1 MSSLDAAI
9 YNEARKAASGAQLWS
24 SGMTVA
30 RWQEVRSPL
39 DGEVYRRKTATGSG
53 ATDPADDLTNYW
65 AVSYQRPTA
74 ITNAW
79 SGGGAAMSGG
89 VYYQP
94 SSVNAMVS
102 SPALSAGVRKVVLSV
117 SGKGTL
123 QVAGVHIPPAGASA
137 VTVRLEV
144 IVDGRPIFDATNNFP
159 GSSSIGYFVFAA
171 GWLVFDQA
179 NGVYIIT
186 PSAFEFARTLEVA
199 VTANTARPA
208 NAVYNNYAYTLR
220 G

>member
-9 YNEARKAASGAQLWS
+9 YNAVRKAGTPLWV

-30 RWQEVRSPL
+30 KWQEVRSPL
-39 DGEVYRRKTATGSG
+39 DGEVYRRKTAGAG
-53 ATDPADDLTNYW
+53 ATDPAADMTNYL

-89 VYYQP
+89 SYYP
-94 SSVNAMVS
+94 PGSGNAMVS
-102 SPALSAGVRKVVLSV
+102 SPALSAGVRQVVLSV

-123 QVAGVHIPPAGASA
+123 QVAGIHIPPAASG
-137 VTVRLEV
+137 VTIRLEV
-144 IVDGRPIFDATNNFP
+144 IVDGRPIFDATNNFAFS
-159 GSSSIGYFVFAA
+159 GSASYFVFAA
-171 GWLVFDQA
+171 GWPIFDPT

-186 PSAFEFARTLEVA
+186 PSAFEFVRTLEIA
-199 VTANTARPA
+199 VTASAARPA

>member
-1 MSSLDAAI
+1 MSLEAAI
-9 YNEARKAASGAQLWS
+9 YNEARKAASGAPLWV

-30 RWQEVRSPL
+30 KWQEVRSPL
-39 DGEVYRRKTATGSG
+39 DGEVYRRKTATGG
-53 ATDPADDLTNYW
+53 GTTDPAADLTNYV

-89 VYYQP
+89 RAYQP
-94 SSVNAMVS
+94 GYTNAMVS
-102 SPALSAGVRKVVLSV
+102 SPALSAGVRQVVLSV

-123 QVAGVHIPPAGASA
+123 QVAGVHIPPAGGTE
-137 VTVRLEV
+137 VTVRLNV

-159 GSSSIGYFVFAA
+159 GSSTSSYFVFAA
-171 GWLVFDQA
+171 GWPVLDPTNAVC
-179 NGVYIIT
+179 VIT

-199 VTANTARPA
+199 VTANAARPA

>member
-9 YNEARKAASGAQLWS
+9 YNAVRKAGTPLWS

-30 RWQEVRSPL
+30 QWQEVRSPL
-39 DGEVYRRKTATGSG
+39 DGEVYRRKTAGAG
-53 ATDPADDLTNYW
+53 ATDPADDITNYV

-89 VYYQP
+89 RAYAP
-94 SSVNAMVS
+94 GSTNAMVS
-102 SPALSAGVRKVVLSV
+102 SPALSAGVRRVVLSV

-123 QVAGVHIPPAGASA
+123 QVAGIHIPPAGGTAI
-137 VTVRLEV
+137 TVRLEV
-144 IVDGRPIFDATNNFP
+144 VVDGQPIFDATNNVP
-159 GSSSIGYFVFAA
+159 GSSTLSYFVFAA
-171 GWLVFDQA
+171 GWPVLDPTNAVC
-179 NGVYIIT
+179 VIT
-186 PSAFEFARTLEVA
+186 PSAFEFARSLEVA
-199 VTANTARPA
+199 VTASAARSA

>member
-9 YNEARKAASGAQLWS
+9 YNEARKAASGAPLWV

-30 RWQEVRSPL
+30 KWQEVRSPL
-39 DGEVYRRKTATGSG
+39 DGEVYRRKTATGG
-53 ATDPADDLTNYW
+53 GTTDPAADMTNYV

-89 VYYQP
+89 GAYPP
-94 SSVNAMVS
+94 SSANAMVS
-102 SPALSAGVRKVVLSV
+102 SPALSAGVRQVVLSV

-159 GSSSIGYFVFAA
+159 GSGSISYFVFAA
-171 GWLVFDQA
+171 GWPIFDPTNA
-179 NGVYIIT
+179 VCVIT
-186 PSAFEFARTLEVA
+186 PSAFEFARTLGIA
-199 VTANTARPA
+199 VTASVARPA
-208 NAVYNNYAYTLR
+208 NTVYNNYTYTLR